1 MNCLDLFAGAGG
13 LTEGFIRI
21 GFDMIA
27 HIEKECAASLTL
39 KTRLAYHYLKEMNKL
54 NLYYDYLE
62 KKISRD
68 TLYGYIPQEILESV
82 INEEINDS
90 SIEDIF
96 SKIDFILKNRKVD
109 IVIGG
114 PPCQAYSLVGRAVIG
129 DKIKKDHR
137 NYLYKQYLKFLEKYS
152 PSFFL
157 FENVRGM
164 LSARD
169 ELGNLI
175 FNNIISE
182 MDNLGYKVDYRL
194 FDSKDFGVPQ
204 SRKRVIILGWKKNI
218 NFSFPKFEKIENGI
232 TLNEL
237 FLDLPKL
244 KPGEKLDFIK
254 LENRKN
260 SNSLKK
266 LSIFDENSKIV
277 TQHIVRPNKKE
288 DLEIYKIVLAEKKK
302 GKSVKY
308 TDLPKNLITHKNLS
322 SFLDRFKALDGE
334 GISHTM
340 LAHISK
346 DGHYYIHPDISQNR
360 SISVREAARIQT
372 FPDNYY
378 FEDSR
383 TAAFTQIGNAVP
395 PLMAEIIARKIKE
408 IFCNSLSIADI

>member
-1 MNCLDLFAGAGG
+1 MSSINCLDLFAGAGG
-13 LTEGFIRI
+13 LTEGFIRA
-21 GFDMIA
+21 GFNMIA
-27 HIEKECAASLTL
+27 HIEKEHAASLTL
-39 KTRLAYHYLKEMNKL
+39 KTRLAYHYLKKINKL

-68 TLYGYIPQEILESV
+68 ELYNNIPRDILKSV
-82 INEEINDS
+82 INEEINDN
-90 SIEDIF
+90 SIQEIF
-96 SKIDFILKNRKVD
+96 SKIDFMLGDKKID
-109 IVIGG
+109 IIIGG
-114 PPCQAYSLVGRAVIG
+114 PPCQAYSLVGRAVVG
-129 DKIKKDHR
+129 EKIKKDYR
-137 NYLYKQYLKFLEKYS
+137 NYLYKQYLKFLKKYS
-152 PSFFL
+152 PNFFV

-164 LSARD
+164 LSAKD
-169 ELGNLI
+169 ELGNFI
-175 FNNIISE
+175 FNNIILE

-218 NFSFPKFEKIENGI
+218 NFSFPKFTKIENGI
-232 TLNEL
+232 TLNDL
-237 FLDLPKL
+237 FEDLPKL
-244 KPGEKLDFIK
+244 KPGEKIDFIK
-254 LENRKN
+254 LKNRKN
-260 SNSLKK
+260 SNNLKK
-266 LSIFDENSKIV
+266 LNILDEYSQIV
-277 TQHIVRPNKKE
+277 TQHIARPNKKE

-302 GKSVKY
+302 GKSIKY

-395 PLMAEIIARKIKE
+395 PLMAEIIAKVLKKE
-408 IFCNSLSIADI
+408 L